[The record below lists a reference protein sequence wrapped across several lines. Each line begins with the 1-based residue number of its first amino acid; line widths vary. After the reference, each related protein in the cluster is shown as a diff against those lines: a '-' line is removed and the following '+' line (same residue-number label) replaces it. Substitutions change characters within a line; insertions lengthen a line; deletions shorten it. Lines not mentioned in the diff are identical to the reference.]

1 MEALRQAKKS
11 NQDGRWWIKADACD
25 VRSGLRE
32 SMLGEWAGD
41 EDLGSGA
48 LQLLYKEY
56 RSRCLYVRQLGLIAQ
71 DFVQLKSELENDMVF
86 LLEGEKVAKQEYAKA
101 IDISGKRESTLMEL
115 AWNVTGFELLV
126 QQGNAFKNELTL
138 FIEHIKMGEQNKVTK
153 CLPHFKTKALQYL
166 REFYTKKRSPAT
178 HLLVFMISDESRNRK
193 PYANPVRFMPYHSLT
208 DAKLRELEVEVESAM
223 KSLEMN
229 VVGKYLFF
237 YQYTN

>member
-1 MEALRQAKKS
+1 
-11 NQDGRWWIKADACD
+11 
-25 VRSGLRE
+25 
-32 SMLGEWAGD
+32 
-41 EDLGSGA
+41 
-48 LQLLYKEY
+48 
-56 RSRCLYVRQLGLIAQ
+56 
-71 DFVQLKSELENDMVF
+71 
-86 LLEGEKVAKQEYAKA
+86 
-101 IDISGKRESTLMEL
+101 
-115 AWNVTGFELLV
+115 
-126 QQGNAFKNELTL
+126 
-138 FIEHIKMGEQNKVTK
+138 MGEQNKVTK

>member
-1 MEALRQAKKS
+1 
-11 NQDGRWWIKADACD
+11 
-25 VRSGLRE
+25 
-32 SMLGEWAGD
+32 MLGEWAGD

-86 LLEGEKVAKQEYAKA
+86 LLEGEKVAKREYAKA

-153 CLPHFKTKALQYL
+153 CLPHFKTKAFQYL

-178 HLLVFMISDESRNRK
+178 HLLVFMISDESRNQ
-193 PYANPVRFMPYHSLT
+193 S
-208 DAKLRELEVEVESAM
+208 KLRELEVEVESAM

-237 YQYTN
+237 YQYTNLLLIKKVPYITELGVNSNIDYI